1 MTAAPQQVRHH
12 LELNGIGNLLPERM
26 VKKVF
31 VFSDMEFDQASSR
44 PWETD
49 YEAITRKYSEAR
61 YGDAALQIVF
71 WNLRYSRSALV
82 TAEQKEVA
90 LVSGFSKN
98 MLKIF
103 LGGEEEAISEKEEV
117 IPDIPGEEEAIP
129 DIPGLKAGI
138 PNIPTPRDVMEK
150 AISGSEYEK
159 LVVFD

>member
-1 MTAAPQQVRHH
+1 
-12 LELNGIGNLLPERM
+12 M

-49 YEAITRKYSEAR
+49 YEALTRKYSEAR
-61 YGDAALQIVF
+61 R
-71 WNLRYSRSALV
+71 WR
-82 TAEQKEVA
+82 
-90 LVSGFSKN
+90 FSKN

-103 LGGEEEAISEKEEV
+103 LGGEEEAI
-117 IPDIPGEEEAIP
+117 PDIPCEEEA
-129 DIPGLKAGI
+129 I

-150 AISGSEYEK
+150 AISGPEYEK

>member
-1 MTAAPQQVRHH
+1 VFDQLLRVAVASNV
-12 LELNGIGNLLPERM
+12 LPERM

-49 YEAITRKYSEAR
+49 YEALTRKYSEAR
-61 YGDAALQIVF
+61 YGDAPQIVL
-71 WNLRYSRSALV
+71 WNLRCSRSTLV
-82 TAEQKEVA
+82 TAEKKEVA

-103 LGGEEEAISEKEEV
+103 LGGEEEAI
-117 IPDIPGEEEAIP
+117 PDIPCEEEA
-129 DIPGLKAGI
+129 I

-150 AISGSEYEK
+150 AISVPEYEK